1 MNIKL
6 KNKFLYFNKYKIK
19 CAIGKRGIA
28 LKKIEGDGKTPKGT
42 FSIKSM
48 FYRKDRVPV
57 IRSYLKKKKIKKNMG
72 WCDDSR
78 SKFYNK
84 LVKFPFS
91 MSAEKLWIDSHVYDI
106 VIVINYNLKPAIKKK
121 GSAIFLHIAK
131 KNYTPTKG
139 CIAIKKKDMILLID
153 KIDTNTK
160 IIIS

>member
-1 MNIKL
+1 
-6 KNKFLYFNKYKIK
+6 
-19 CAIGKRGIA
+19 
-28 LKKIEGDGKTPKGT
+28 
-42 FSIKSM
+42 
-48 FYRKDRVPV
+48 
-57 IRSYLKKKKIKKNMG
+57 MG

-84 LVKFPFS
+84 LVRFPFS
-91 MSAEKLWIDSHVYDI
+91 MSAEKLWIASHVYDI